1 MATHQRE
8 SFKGY
13 PPRTLSIE
21 VSSESRIL
29 CSLIDWHVSNGA
41 DSEELAAVAG
51 QYPDGLAA
59 LARDITAGLQAWLAE
74 PPAEAE
80 AGAPPVVP
88 IRCTDGDEKPSAPAA
103 QQGFID
109 FFPEV

>member
-1 MATHQRE
+1 MAKHQRE

-29 CSLIDWHVSNGA
+29 CSVIDWHVKNGT
-41 DSEELAAVAG
+41 DSEELIAVAG
-51 QYPDGLAA
+51 QYPEGLAA

-74 PPAEAE
+74 PDAAT
-80 AGAPPVVP
+80 AGAPPVDAV
-88 IRCTDGDEKPSAPAA
+88 RATDGDEKPSPPTT
-103 QQGFID
+103 QQGYID